1 MDFAR
6 RAAISKTVSRL
17 SALVFFL
24 VLSVPSIAQSNAP
37 TIKELSDSQQ
47 WQAIIQRVEKD
58 SLPTPDSEFYY
69 GAALAHLEMW
79 DKASQA
85 FLRGQQMSPKD
96 ERFPVELAG
105 VAFKQKHYE
114 KAVKNLHRA
123 LQLNPSDDYANDFL
137 GTVFFL
143 QGNLEGSLKY
153 WNRVGKP
160 HVSQISYDPTPK
172 LDPVLLDHTFAFSQE
187 STLRLEQLQDSA
199 ERIRALGIFPDFKF
213 DLSAQP
219 DGNFSLVF
227 RNHEKRGWR
236 ENKWTSLFMLLRG
249 LPAQTIY
256 PEVFNIGN
264 QALNFTSSYR
274 WDAQKRRI
282 QASISGPLAKDPK
295 RGFTVGVDLRNE
307 NWAMLSSFTGPATM
321 LGGFNIRR
329 EGVYAK
335 YANLPGARFHWYA
348 NTEISHRDFRSE
360 VSGPALTPS
369 LLSKGYQLKEEIDVQ
384 SLLWSEPDRRMRM
397 DVDANSQT
405 GRLWSSPSQ
414 AFEKLRATAQYHW
427 LPLPT
432 GDDYSLQARVSAGKT
447 FGSVPFD
454 ELWMLGIGGDND
466 LWMRGHIATR
476 DGRKGS
482 GPLGSDYF
490 LSNIEINKNLY
501 QWQMVRFIA
510 SPFVDTGTIR
520 DDVPGLGSHKW
531 LTDVGASLKLK
542 AFGFGAALSYGKDLR
557 SGNNAIYITLLR

>member
-6 RAAISKTVSRL
+6 RAAISKTVNRF
-17 SALVFFL
+17 SALVFL
-24 VLSVPSIAQSNAP
+24 CALSISSAAQSNPP
-37 TIKELSDSQQ
+37 TFKELSDSQE
-47 WQAIIQRVEKD
+47 WQTIIQRAEKD
-58 SLPTPDSEFYY
+58 SSPTPDMEFYY
-69 GAALAHLEMW
+69 GTALAHLKKW
-79 DKASQA
+79 DEANQA
-85 FLRGQQMSPKD
+85 FLRGQQMRPDD

-114 KAVKNLHRA
+114 EAVKNLHRA
-123 LQLNPSDDYANDFL
+123 LQLKPNDDYANDFL

-160 HVSQISYDPTPK
+160 RVSQITYDPTPK
-172 LDPVLLDHTFAFSQE
+172 LDPVLLDHAFAFSQE
-187 STLRLEQLQDSA
+187 STLRLEQLQDSG
-199 ERIRALGIFPDFKF
+199 ERMRALGIFPDFKF
-213 DLSAQP
+213 DLAAQP
-219 DGNFSLVF
+219 DGNFNLIF
-227 RNHEKRGWR
+227 RNHEKQGWR

-249 LPAQTIY
+249 LPAQTVY
-256 PEVFNIGN
+256 PEIFNIRSE
-264 QALNFTSSYR
+264 ALNFTSSCR

-295 RGFTVGVDLRNE
+295 RGFTAGIDLRNE
-307 NWAMLSSFTGPATM
+307 NWAVLSSFMGPAAM
-321 LGGFNIRR
+321 LGGFNIQR
-329 EGVYAK
+329 EGFYAK
-335 YANLPGARFHWYA
+335 YSGLPGARFHWYA
-348 NTEISHRDFRSE
+348 GAELSHRDFRSE
-360 VSGPALTPS
+360 LSGPALTPS
-369 LLSKGYQLKEEIDVQ
+369 LLAEGFQLKEEIDAQ
-384 SLLWSEPDRRMRM
+384 SLLWSDPDRRMRV

-414 AFEKLRATAQYHW
+414 AFEKLQATAQYHW
-427 LPLPT
+427 LPRPT
-432 GDDYSLQARVSAGKT
+432 GDDYALQARVSAGKT

-482 GPLGSDYF
+482 GPLGRNYF
-490 LSNIEINKNLY
+490 LSNIEIDKNLY

-510 SPFVDTGTIR
+510 SPFVDTGAIR
-520 DDVPGLGSHKW
+520 DDVTGLGSHKW

-542 AFGFGAALSYGKDLR
+542 AFGFGAAVSYGKDLR
-557 SGNNAIYITLLR
+557 SGNNAVYVTLLR